1 MKTLAT
7 KLTKLKSGFSKFF
20 NNYLNEILV
29 FAVTSVAAFLIFVFF
44 DLENSLEK
52 DSLRRE
58 NSEPMIE
65 NIMLEYKDKQRILLM
80 DRQRIYMEE
89 LERFRKAILEGN
101 YTQNENTK
109 QKQSKV
115 VGVPKVGSLGI

>member
-29 FAVTSVAAFLIFVFF
+29 LAVTSVAAFLIFVFF
-44 DLENSLEK
+44 NLENSLEK

-58 NSEPMIE
+58 NSELMIE

-80 DRQRIYMEE
+80 DRQRIYIDE

-115 VGVPKVGSLGI
+115 VGEPKVGSLGI